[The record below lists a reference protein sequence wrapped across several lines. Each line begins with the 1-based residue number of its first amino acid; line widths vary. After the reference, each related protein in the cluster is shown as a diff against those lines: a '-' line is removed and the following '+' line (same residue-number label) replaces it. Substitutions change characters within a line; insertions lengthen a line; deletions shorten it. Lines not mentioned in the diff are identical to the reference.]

1 MALKL
6 VSLEDAAR
14 LVGVSV
20 EELTRL
26 REQREISGYR
36 DGASWKFKEQ
46 DLERL
51 RDQIAD
57 RGASPAADEDD
68 LLPVGSGSDDLDD
81 IVLLSD
87 LELGQSDTGT
97 SSTII
102 GKPGTM
108 RPEESDVKL
117 VTAADSEAVLPG
129 GSDVRLVDE
138 MTISPD
144 ADTDLRLGSSEEF
157 SIEISPSSS
166 GSDLRL
172 SGDSSSRIPSPGG
185 SDIALA
191 EESALEDVDLVL
203 GSAGGSDLD
212 DDELVLSSGSDIMM
226 GAADSG
232 ISLASPS
239 DSGLSLEDPLELSAP
254 SDESFDLGGV
264 EVGAEAA
271 DGSSDD
277 NFLLTPFEEA
287 GGEESS
293 QDSGSQVIA
302 LDAESGLGGDSLF
315 EEVPGGDSGG
325 MLVEDY
331 DGAAGMPGG
340 LAGGGLAPGGM
351 MPAMARETQY
361 SALQITGLVF
371 CSLFLMFS
379 GMMMYDLMR
388 HMWSWDSPYA
398 VNSKLMDTILNLFGG
413 G

>member
-14 LVGVSV
+14 TLGVSV

-26 REQREISGYR
+26 REEREISGYR

-51 RDQIAD
+51 RDKLAD
-57 RGASPAADEDD
+57 RAASPTAGEDD
-68 LLPVGSGSDDLDD
+68 LLPVNTGGDDLDD

-102 GKPGTM
+102 GKPGAM

-117 VTAADSEAVLPG
+117 VTADAEPVSAG

-144 ADTDLRLGSSEEF
+144 ADTDLRLGSNEEF

-166 GSDLRL
+166 SSDLKL
-172 SGDSSSRIPSPGG
+172 SGDSAPRIPTPGG

-203 GSAGGSDLD
+203 GSSGGSDLD
-212 DDELVLSSGSDIMM
+212 DDELVLSSGSDITM

-254 SDESFDLGGV
+254 TDESFELGGI
-264 EVGAEAA
+264 EAVGEAT

-302 LDAESGLGGDSLF
+302 LDADSGLGGDSLF
-315 EEVPGGDSGG
+315 EEVPGADSGG

-331 DGAAGMPGG
+331 DTAGMAGG
-340 LAGGGLAPGGM
+340 LPGAGLAPAGM
-351 MPAMARETQY
+351 MQVMPREQQY
-361 SALQITGLVF
+361 SAWQIAGLVT
-371 CSLFLMFS
+371 CSLFLALS

-398 VNSKLMDTILNLFGG
+398 VNSKIMDTILNLFGG